1 MSPECTVLNSVKAA
15 QSLRK
20 VKLNQGKLL
29 LNYLKTL
36 HETKIAACTDTSM
49 LIYLTAF
56 PVLLAI

>member
-1 MSPECTVLNSVKAA
+1 MSPEYTVLNSVKTAK
-15 QSLRK
+15 SLRK

-29 LNYLKTL
+29 LNCFKTL
-36 HETKIAACTDTSM
+36 HEIKIAACTDTSM